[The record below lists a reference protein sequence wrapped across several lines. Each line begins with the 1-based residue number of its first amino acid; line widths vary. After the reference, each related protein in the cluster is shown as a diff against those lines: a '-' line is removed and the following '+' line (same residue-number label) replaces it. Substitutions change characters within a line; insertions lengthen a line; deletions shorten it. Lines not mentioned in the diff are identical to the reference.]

1 MNPRDI
7 VRREG
12 VLYVIEQVVQV
23 GTESLLNVRELDGD
37 GRWCFSQKACELIG
51 RRMGRQNESG

>member
-12 VLYVIEQVVQV
+12 VLYVIEQVVEM
-23 GTESLLNVRELDGD
+23 GTENLLNVRELDGD
-37 GRWCFSQKACELIG
+37 RRWCFSQKTCELIG
-51 RRMGRQNESG
+51 RRMGREQ